1 MINKGCEVNYS
12 FQNGFILGEEQLQ
25 TLSSKI
31 KERYPKEELI
41 YKITKSDS
49 YVFQTVDINE
59 IFKEENGNGNFIK
72 KLDMIMDNG
81 DIINFSLCFEKGEDT
96 SLKITGD
103 NKDKIYLLYNEIKTY
118 VEKEV
123 TTVRTFLKYDILKGI
138 CYIVSILSLLS
149 CMLFMVSS
157 LLHNRAE
164 KVKDVLES
172 SDLAIKLNYLIEVQ
186 ASASKDVEEYMY
198 IFIPIA
204 VIAIILIIIPI
215 LLKFLW
221 GKSGVLRITDYFLFG
236 KQKNIYDKKVK
247 VKNNIIWTIGVG
259 LIISIIG
266 GFIVYFITK

>member
-1 MINKGCEVNYS
+1 MVNNGCEVTYS

-41 YKITKSDS
+41 YRITKNDS
-49 YVFQTVDINE
+49 YVFQTLDINE

-72 KLDMIMDNG
+72 TLDMIIDNG
-81 DIINFSLCFEKGEDT
+81 DIINFNLCFEKGEDT
-96 SLKITGD
+96 SLTIIG
-103 NKDKIYLLYNEIKTY
+103 NNRDKIYLLYNEIKTY

-138 CYIVSILSLLS
+138 CYIVSILVLFGYI
-149 CMLFMVSS
+149 LFMMSS
-157 LLHNRAE
+157 IFDNRVE
-164 KVKDVLES
+164 KVKDVLDTS
-172 SDLAIKLNYLIEVQ
+172 NLAIKLNYLIERQ
-186 ASASKDVEEYMY
+186 INASKEAEEDIY
-198 IFIPIA
+198 IFVPIV
-204 VIAIILIIIPI
+204 VIAILLIIIPI

-221 GKSGVLRITDYFLFG
+221 GKNGVLRITDYFLFG

-247 VKNNIIWTIGVG
+247 VKNNIIWTVVVG
-259 LIISIIG
+259 LVISIIG

>member
-31 KERYPKEELI
+31 KDRYPKEELI

-59 IFKEENGNGNFIK
+59 IFKEENSNGNFIK

-81 DIINFSLCFEKGEDT
+81 DIINFNLCFEKGEDT

-103 NKDKIYLLYNEIKTY
+103 NRDKIYLLYNEIKTY

-123 TTVRTFLKYDILKGI
+123 TTVKTFLKYDILKGI
-138 CYIVSILSLLS
+138 CYIVSILSLLG
-149 CMLFMVSS
+149 CMLLMMSS
-157 LLHNRAE
+157 LFHNRVE
-164 KVKDVLES
+164 KAKEVLDS
-172 SDLAIKLNYLIEVQ
+172 SDLAIKLNYLIEQQV
-186 ASASKDVEEYMY
+186 SASNDVEEYMY
-198 IFIPIA
+198 TFIPIA
-204 VIAIILIIIPI
+204 VIAMFLIVIPI

-221 GKSGVLRITDYFLFG
+221 GKNGVLRITDYFLFG

-247 VKNNIIWTIGVG
+247 VKNNIIWTVGVG
-259 LIISIIG
+259 LVISIIG
-266 GFIVYFITK
+266 GFIVYFLTK

>member
-1 MINKGCEVNYS
+1 M
-12 FQNGFILGEEQLQ
+12 
-25 TLSSKI
+25 
-31 KERYPKEELI
+31 
-41 YKITKSDS
+41 
-49 YVFQTVDINE
+49 
-59 IFKEENGNGNFIK
+59 
-72 KLDMIMDNG
+72 
-81 DIINFSLCFEKGEDT
+81 
-96 SLKITGD
+96 
-103 NKDKIYLLYNEIKTY
+103 LL
-118 VEKEV
+118 
-123 TTVRTFLKYDILKGI
+123 
-138 CYIVSILSLLS
+138 
-149 CMLFMVSS
+149 MVSS

>member
-149 CMLFMVSS
+149 CMLLMVSS

-204 VIAIILIIIPI
+204 VIAIILMIIPI

>member
-138 CYIVSILSLLS
+138 CYI
-149 CMLFMVSS
+149 
-157 LLHNRAE
+157 
-164 KVKDVLES
+164 
-172 SDLAIKLNYLIEVQ
+172 
-186 ASASKDVEEYMY
+186 Y
-198 IFIPIA
+198 I
-204 VIAIILIIIPI
+204 
-215 LLKFLW
+215 
-221 GKSGVLRITDYFLFG
+221 T
-236 KQKNIYDKKVK
+236 
-247 VKNNIIWTIGVG
+247 
-259 LIISIIG
+259 
-266 GFIVYFITK
+266 